1 MAKGELYPDYATAAS
16 LILMGDWCSK
26 ADIEH
31 KEDPGCGEETVTD
44 VFKTQK
50 RHQLRSRLRT
60 GLLCE
65 LDRGAFN
72 G

>member
-50 RHQLRSRLRT
+50 RHQRRSPFANRILVFT
-60 GLLCE
+60 
-65 LDRGAFN
+65 
-72 G
+72 